1 MRMKKRTVQY
11 TLPEDRAVLE
21 AARKK
26 AKANGSELSVVIR
39 QILRDYISGRP
50 SVVEKGGVPR
60 RRNPNAPAHTNLME
74 LKGLGKEIWD
84 QEDAQEY
91 VHRLRGEWAR

>member
-1 MRMKKRTVQY
+1 MKNTLQY
-11 TLPEDRAVLE
+11 TLLEDRAVLE

-26 AKANGSELSVVIR
+26 AKASGSELSVVIR
-39 QILRDYISGRP
+39 QMLRDYIAGRRSSGAKHR
-50 SVVEKGGVPR
+50 SPR
-60 RRNPNAPAHTNLME
+60 AAAATNLME

-91 VHRLRGEWAR
+91 VHRLRDEWTR

>member
-1 MRMKKRTVQY
+1 MKKATLQY
-11 TLPEDRAVLE
+11 TLLEDRAVLE

-26 AKANGSELSVVIR
+26 AKASGSELSVVVREMI
-39 QILRDYISGRP
+39 RDYIAGPTGTEQLQTAVRP
-50 SVVEKGGVPR
+50 
-60 RRNPNAPAHTNLME
+60 RNARTRKRTNLTD

-91 VHRLRGEWAR
+91 VHRLRDEWAR

>member
-1 MRMKKRTVQY
+1 MKKATLQY
-11 TLPEDRAVLE
+11 TLLEDRAVLQ

-26 AKANGSELSVVIR
+26 AKASGSELSVVIR
-39 QILRDYISGRP
+39 QMLRDYIAGRRS
-50 SVVEKGGVPR
+50 SVAKRRSPR
-60 RRNPNAPAHTNLME
+60 AAAHTNLME

-91 VHRLRGEWAR
+91 VHRLRDEWAR